1 VKGKWWTLIA
11 VMASMFILLLD
22 ITIVNV
28 ALPNIQKQS
37 HASLSDL
44 QWGNR
49 RVRTDPRGGAPDD
62 RRIRR
67 PVGPKGTARLARA
80 SIRESLLTTWGPPP

>member
-11 VMASMFILLLD
+11 VMVGMFILLLD

-44 QWGNR
+44 QW
-49 RVRTDPRGGAPDD
+49 VIDAYALT
-62 RRIRR
+62 
-67 PVGPKGTARLARA
+67 VA
-80 SIRESLLTTWGPPP
+80 SGLLTTGAFADLWGRKGQLVSPGPASVNHS